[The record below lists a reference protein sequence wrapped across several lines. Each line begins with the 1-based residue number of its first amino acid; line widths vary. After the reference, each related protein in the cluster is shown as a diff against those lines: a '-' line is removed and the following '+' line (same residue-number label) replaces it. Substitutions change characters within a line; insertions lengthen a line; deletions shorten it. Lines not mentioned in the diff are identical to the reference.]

1 MLNLSAK
8 NLLVYI
14 VFFFYLTGCGAPE
27 SQVVPNSNGTG
38 VTLYSNFSTVNY
50 NGSITVDWSTSEVDT
65 CTASGDWSGSKS
77 TTGSEIISSLTAD
90 STFVLTCTGING
102 DESDTVNVSVG
113 APPLPTVT
121 LSATP
126 NSAVID
132 GSTTLDWSSTTAT
145 SCTASGNWSGN
156 KNTSDSTTRNNLTAD
171 KTYILTC
178 SGPGGTASD
187 SVTVTVVTPSAPIVN
202 LSASPLSV
210 AYDGSTILSW
220 SSSNVDTC
228 TASGNWSGSKSTTD
242 TEIISSLITDSTFV
256 LTCTGINGDASDTV
270 NITVAAAPVLPT
282 VTLSANPSSVV
293 INGSTTLNWSSTDA
307 TGCTASGDWSG
318 SKATSGFEM
327 INALTTDSSFNLTC
341 SGAGGSANDT
351 INVTVVLNSIGTALI
366 SWTPPTENTD
376 GSPLTDLAGYKIYY
390 GTTPGN
396 YGIPITI
403 NNPGLSSYLVE
414 NLASSNWYFVMAA
427 FNSSGIES
435 SYSAEVSKTIN

>member
-27 SQVVPNSNGTG
+27 SQVTPTPKGTG

-102 DESDTVNVSVG
+102 DVSDTVNVSVG

-156 KNTSDSTTRNNLTAD
+156 RNTSGSTTRNNLTAD
-171 KTYILTC
+171 ETYILTC

-228 TASGNWSGSKSTTD
+228 TASGNWSGSKSTTGS
-242 TEIISSLITDSTFV
+242 EIISSLITDSTFV
-256 LTCTGINGDASDTV
+256 LTCTGINGDASGTV
-270 NITVAAAPVLPT
+270 NITVAAPVLPT
-282 VTLSANPSSVV
+282 VSLSANPSSVV

-318 SKATSGFEM
+318 SKATSGSEM

-341 SGAGGSANDT
+341 SGASGSANDT
-351 INVTVVLNSIGTALI
+351 INVTVVLNSIGTALL

-376 GSPLTDLAGYKIYY
+376 SSPLTDLAGYKIYY

-414 NLASSNWYFVMAA
+414 NLASSNWYFVMVA

-435 SYSAEVSKTIN
+435 SYSPEVSKTIN